1 MEVRF
6 VLYEYQP
13 VGSLYALS
21 RVCLDCLVLTMTYL
35 GCEVAQDK
43 KLNKLQ
49 TATVLLNVRH
59 ILQNIKF
66 FRKMFI
72 QTEN

>member
-1 MEVRF
+1 
-6 VLYEYQP
+6 
-13 VGSLYALS
+13 
-21 RVCLDCLVLTMTYL
+21 MTYL